1 MTNAGKVKLGVGL
14 VVAALALV
22 VLGFVL
28 RGNAADDAERR
39 ELVAGYTQAISGR
52 RVTAEGADQTP
63 ATIAW
68 VAAGASL
75 LTGVIFLAGSQSP
88 D

>member
-1 MTNAGKVKLGVGL
+1 MTNSGKVKLGVTLLAAAL
-14 VVAALALV
+14 VLAIAGVLLHDAAKDDADHREGVAAYA
-22 VLGFVL
+22 
-28 RGNAADDAERR
+28 
-39 ELVAGYTQAISGR
+39 QAISKQ
-52 RVTAEGADQTP
+52 RVTAEPANQTP

-75 LTGVIFLAGSQSP
+75 LAGVVFLAGSQSS